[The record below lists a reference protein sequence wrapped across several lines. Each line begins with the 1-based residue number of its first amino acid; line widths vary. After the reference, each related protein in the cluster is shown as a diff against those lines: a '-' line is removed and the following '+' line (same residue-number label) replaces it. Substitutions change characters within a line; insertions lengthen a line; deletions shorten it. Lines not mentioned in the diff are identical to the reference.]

1 MKQID
6 DRELDAIIKQ
16 SLERKKVLGKIN
28 RSVMRRIKRE
38 RRIQWVRLVAFSFVF
53 PAVMV
58 LLGLVYYALF
68 RYFAD
73 SPIVMYILV
82 LPAGVM
88 LMMGGK
94 VLSVFSIRRV

>member
-1 MKQID
+1 MKNID

-16 SLERKKVLGKIN
+16 SLERKKVLDTIN
-28 RSVMRRIKRE
+28 RSVMRQIKRE
-38 RRIQWVRLVAFSFVF
+38 QRIQWVRLVAFSFGF

-58 LLGLVYYALF
+58 LLGVIYYTIF

-73 SPIVMYILV
+73 SQLVMYCLI

-88 LMMGGK
+88 LAAGAK
-94 VLSVFSIRRV
+94 VLSNFSIRQV